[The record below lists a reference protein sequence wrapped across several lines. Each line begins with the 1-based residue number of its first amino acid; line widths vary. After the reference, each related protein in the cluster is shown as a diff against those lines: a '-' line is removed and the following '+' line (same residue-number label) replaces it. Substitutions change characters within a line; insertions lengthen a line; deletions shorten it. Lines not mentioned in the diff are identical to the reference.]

1 MATPDPLSTLLDEQ
15 GLVVLDGG
23 LASELEARGHDLSD
37 DLWSARLL
45 LDAPEAIGDV
55 HTAYLE
61 AGADCVVSASYQAT
75 LEGFHRHGVSAT
87 EGRERLR
94 LSVELAR
101 HARDAF
107 WRKDPVG
114 RRRPLV
120 AASVGPYGAA
130 RADGSEYTGRYDLDE
145 DGLRGFHTER
155 FALLA
160 DAGADLLACETLPS
174 IVEARV
180 LLELLDKTPDAR
192 AWFSFTAR
200 DATHISDGAPIAEV
214 ARELGHE
221 RIVAVGVNCVP
232 PSIVPGLLNELRG
245 VTDRPLV
252 AYPNSGEGWDAEARR
267 WSGVPDGPDFVNDS
281 PGWRQAGARL
291 IGGCCR
297 VGPADIIELRDRLLG
312 ESGRIAPKEMERTQ

>member
-1 MATPDPLSTLLDEQ
+1 MPTPDPLHALLHEQ

-37 DLWSARLL
+37 GLWSARLL
-45 LDAPEAIGDV
+45 LDAPEAIAEV

-61 AGADCVVSASYQAT
+61 AGADCVTSASYQAT
-75 LEGFHRHGVSAT
+75 LEGFSRRGVGTS

-101 HARDAF
+101 RARDAF
-107 WRKDPVG
+107 WRTEPVG
-114 RRRPLV
+114 RHRPLV

-130 RADGSEYTGRYDLDE
+130 RADGSEYTGRYDRDAS
-145 DGLRGFHTER
+145 GLRAFHAER

-180 LLELLDKTPDAR
+180 LLALLDETPDAC

-200 DATHISDGAPIAEV
+200 DATHISDGTPIAEV
-214 ARELGHE
+214 ARELDHE
-221 RIVAVGVNCVP
+221 RVLAHGVNCVP
-232 PSIVPGLLNELRG
+232 PSLVPGLLEELAG

-252 AYPNSGEGWDAEARR
+252 AYPNSGEGWDAVAKR
-267 WSGVPDGPDFVNDS
+267 WTGDPDGAG
-281 PGWRQAGARL
+281 PGEAGARWRRAGARL

-297 VGPADIIELRDRLLG
+297 VGPAEIKRLRGGLLG
-312 ESGRIAPKEMERTQ
+312 DSGRVASNEEGTR

>member
-1 MATPDPLSTLLDEQ
+1 MTIPDPLGTLLDEQ

-45 LDAPEAIGDV
+45 LDAPEAIADV

-75 LEGFHRHGVSAT
+75 LEGFHRRGVSAS

-94 LSVELAR
+94 LAVELAR
-101 HARDAF
+101 RARDAF
-107 WRKDPVG
+107 WSRRPPG

-130 RADGSEYTGRYDLDE
+130 RADGSEYTGHYDRDE
-145 DGLRGFHTER
+145 SGLREFHAER

-160 DAGADLLACETLPS
+160 GAGADLLACETIPS
-174 IVEARV
+174 LVEARV
-180 LLELLDKTPDAR
+180 LLDLLDETPGAR

-200 DATHISDGAPIAEV
+200 DAAHISDGTPIARV
-214 ARELGHE
+214 ARELNHE
-221 RIVAVGVNCVP
+221 RVLAVGVNCVS
-232 PSIVPGLLNELRG
+232 PSLVTGLLGELRDA
-245 VTDRPLV
+245 TDRPLV
-252 AYPNSGEGWDAEARR
+252 AYPNSGEGWDAGARR
-267 WSGVPDGPDFVNDS
+267 WSGAPDSPDVVKDS

-297 VGPADIIELRDRLLG
+297 VGPAEITSLRDRLV
-312 ESGRIAPKEMERTQ
+312 ERAQ